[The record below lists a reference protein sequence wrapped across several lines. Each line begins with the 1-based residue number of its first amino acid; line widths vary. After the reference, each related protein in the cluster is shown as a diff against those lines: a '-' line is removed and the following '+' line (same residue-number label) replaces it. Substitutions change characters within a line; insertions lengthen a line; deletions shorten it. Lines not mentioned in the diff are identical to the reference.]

1 MKVAL
6 IGGTG
11 FVGSALLDELLQRGH
26 QVVALARD
34 PGKYAPRAGL
44 TVVQADVQDAQQVR
58 QAVAG
63 SDAVLSGF
71 NAGWGNP
78 DIYADFMNGSHAI
91 QDGIKAAGIKRYIV
105 VGGAGSLY
113 AAPGLQI
120 VDTPEFPAAIRDG
133 ARAAR
138 DLLTELQTQE
148 RDLEWTFLSPPIGF
162 LPGGRGERTGN
173 YRVGRDQPLMNGGQP
188 GSISAAD
195 LALAVV
201 DELERPA
208 HVRERFTIAY

>member
-26 QVVALARD
+26 EVVALARD
-34 PGKYAPRAGL
+34 PKKYAPRAGL

-63 SDAVLSGF
+63 CDAVLSGF

-91 QDGIKAAGIKRYIV
+91 QEGTKAAGIKRYIV

-113 AAPGLQI
+113 AAPGVQI

-133 ARAAR
+133 ARSADRIADPGARPRVDLPEPAHRLSARRPGRAHRKIPRGQGPAA
-138 DLLTELQTQE
+138 DE
-148 RDLEWTFLSPPIGF
+148 RRPAGQHFGGRSG
-162 LPGGRGERTGN
+162 GGRGR
-173 YRVGRDQPLMNGGQP
+173 
-188 GSISAAD
+188 
-195 LALAVV
+195 
-201 DELERPA
+201 
-208 HVRERFTIAY
+208 